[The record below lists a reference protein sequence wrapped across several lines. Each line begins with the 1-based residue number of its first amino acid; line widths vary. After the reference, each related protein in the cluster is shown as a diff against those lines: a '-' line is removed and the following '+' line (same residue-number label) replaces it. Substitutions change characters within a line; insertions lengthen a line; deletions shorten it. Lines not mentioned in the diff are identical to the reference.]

1 MKKVTLLAWIRT
13 VRLLIMHRCN
23 LEKVKKETDREL
35 NDKVSETFLKTA
47 YNGEECRN

>member
-13 VRLLIMHRCN
+13 VRLLIMHRCD

-35 NDKVSETFLKTA
+35 TDQISGTFLKTA
-47 YNGEECRN
+47 